1 MIHQQPNP
9 GIHYEYI
16 IPGDNVISP
25 QLLAHRRPGKM
36 LLFPVIKRILLSNK
50 LMEKFLPL
58 NSSINA
64 AVDVRGPDCWKR
76 SLHRFGNLRECV
88 IAGIIL

>member
-25 QLLAHRRPGKM
+25 QLLAHRRPGNM
-36 LLFPVIKRILLSNK
+36 PLFPIIEHILLPSK
-50 LMEKFLPL
+50 LIEKLIPL
-58 NSSINA
+58 NSA
-64 AVDVRGPDCWKR
+64 
-76 SLHRFGNLRECV
+76 
-88 IAGIIL
+88 

>member
-16 IPGDNVISP
+16 IPGENVISP

-36 LLFPVIKRILLSNK
+36 PLFPMINLILLPDK
-50 LMEKFLPL
+50 LMEKFMPL
-58 NSSINA
+58 NAGLARISHFLLKEKSVSI
-64 AVDVRGPDCWKR
+64 W
-76 SLHRFGNLRECV
+76 
-88 IAGIIL
+88 

>member
-36 LLFPVIKRILLSNK
+36 PVFPITKHVLLPDK
-50 LMEKFLPL
+50 LMEKSVPL
-58 NSSINA
+58 SS
-64 AVDVRGPDCWKR
+64 V
-76 SLHRFGNLRECV
+76 
-88 IAGIIL
+88 